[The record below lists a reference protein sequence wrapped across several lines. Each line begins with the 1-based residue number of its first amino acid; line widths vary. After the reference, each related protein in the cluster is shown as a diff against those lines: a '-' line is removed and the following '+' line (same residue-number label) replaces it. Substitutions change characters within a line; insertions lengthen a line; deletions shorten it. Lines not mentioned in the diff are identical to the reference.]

1 MRSRLRKAD
10 SLQKALPVA
19 MELPRHKL
27 AGFLGGFSLEAGS
40 HIEASDRQRLEQ
52 MVRYMLRPK
61 VANAR
66 LRKLSDGR
74 VELTLKRPMHD
85 GTRAIALTPSQL
97 LRRLA
102 AIVPPPRVHALRY
115 FGALAPNAKLRPLIT
130 RGGRPPTMPDALDD
144 GGAVEAQLK
153 LRARPVASARPD
165 HPGASADA

>member
-1 MRSRLRKAD
+1 
-10 SLQKALPVA
+10 
-19 MELPRHKL
+19 
-27 AGFLGGFSLEAGS
+27 
-40 HIEASDRQRLEQ
+40 

-74 VELTLKRPMHD
+74 VEPMHD

-130 RGGRPPTMPDALDD
+130 RGGRRRRCRMLSTTAAPW
-144 GGAVEAQLK
+144 
-153 LRARPVASARPD
+153 RPS
-165 HPGASADA
+165 